1 MASTIYR
8 RPDLFPFSFA
18 SIPDLTLP
26 PPLGEQP
33 YVIVGNVADAI
44 KLVTQIASFEYSV
57 SFSYSYPLI
66 SNPSIIETRSLS
78 ASYGLPGFSP
88 ITAGFTGACIASWF
102 NTDTVG
108 GSYPTPASRV
118 LRAPSIDGG
127 LIVSGGINSA
137 AAGTPNAS
145 FEIQLSRT
153 GSSISVGIKIAA
165 ALNEGES
172 QVRSAT
178 LSGATLVAT
187 SSVNFLGY
195 TIPTY
200 LYDAN
205 GVTVVGAPTFSTVL
219 TTALIS

>member
-1 MASTIYR
+1 MASTVYC

-26 PPLGEQP
+26 PPEGEQP

-44 KLVTQIASFEYSV
+44 QLVTQIASFQYSV
-57 SFSYSYPLI
+57 SFSYSYLI
-66 SNPSIIETRSLS
+66 NPSIIETRSLS

-108 GSYPTPASRV
+108 NSYPTPASRV
-118 LRAPSIDGG
+118 LRAPSNDGG
-127 LIVSGGINSA
+127 LIVFSGINSA
-137 AAGTPNAS
+137 TFGTPYAG

-153 GSSISVGIKIAA
+153 ESNIAIGIKIAA
-165 ALNEGES
+165 ALYEGSS

-178 LSGATLVAT
+178 LPSGYTLVAT

-200 LYDAN
+200 LYDAD
-205 GVTVVGAPTFSTVL
+205 GVTVVGVSTFSTVL
-219 TTALIS
+219 TTTLIS